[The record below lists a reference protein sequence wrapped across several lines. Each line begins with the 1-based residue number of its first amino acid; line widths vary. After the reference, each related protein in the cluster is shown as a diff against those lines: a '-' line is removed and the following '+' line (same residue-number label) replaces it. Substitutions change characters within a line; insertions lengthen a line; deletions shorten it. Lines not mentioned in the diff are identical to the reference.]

1 MEIITG
7 LLLSIIYSY
16 IFLPKK
22 EKEPPTISPTLY
34 PIMFKGMIML
44 PISKKKCFHLHHW
57 IINLFIL
64 IVSLFIYIPRII
76 IGFSIGLFLQGLS
89 YKDRFHFIIN
99 NPY

>member
-16 IFLPKK
+16 LFLPKK

-44 PISKKKCFHLHHW
+44 PISKKKMFSFTPLD
-57 IINLFIL
+57 NK
-64 IVSLFIYIPRII
+64 FIYT
-76 IGFSIGLFLQGLS
+76 
-89 YKDRFHFIIN
+89 YC
-99 NPY
+99 